1 MRLVWIAGR
10 GSELGGLARLM
21 LDRAADPGRGFPALL
36 IAGVQ
41 VRFSYK
47 RDDVTMDR

>member
-1 MRLVWIAGR
+1 MHLVWIAGR
-10 GSELGGLARLM
+10 RSQLAGLAKLM

-41 VRFSYK
+41 GRLS
-47 RDDVTMDR
+47 